1 MVGISKRH
9 WERLS
14 RYIKTVNVLGRFFY
28 LCNIC
33 TLQDLRMATIN
44 VFISVHVDSLIHR
57 YNVERA
63 QSKKNV
69 ICTPKLF

>member
-1 MVGISKRH
+1 
-9 WERLS
+9 
-14 RYIKTVNVLGRFFY
+14 
-28 LCNIC
+28 
-33 TLQDLRMATIN
+33 MATIN

-69 ICTPKLF
+69 ICTPKLFCYLPIPEAYKL

>member
-9 WERLS
+9 SERLS

-28 LCNIC
+28 LYNIC

-57 YNVERA
+57 
-63 QSKKNV
+63 
-69 ICTPKLF
+69 